1 MAVLRMNSK
10 EFAQYHRRL
19 ANQFKPTLLRGIRS
33 GAQRAVAYLV
43 EQTRLAPPA
52 NPAGIGSG
60 GAVNTGAF
68 IREWRSMPTSDGAVV
83 INRKP
88 YGPIIDGGR
97 RPGAKMPP
105 KQAIVEWI
113 KRRLLTSKPKKKTGK
128 AGPRTITDKQR
139 ELADR
144 KRLEQQ
150 KRRLLD
156 GEKHGPKPP
165 PQYGPKQKSK
175 ASLALDKQADRLS
188 WVIRRAIARR
198 GLIGRK
204 ILTGDTSQRAIRDMV
219 RKEMIHE
226 IDRELAKK

>member
-10 EFAQYHRRL
+10 EFAQYHQRL
-19 ANQFKPTLLRGIRS
+19 AQKFKPTLLRGIRS
-33 GAQRAVAYLV
+33 GAQRAVQFLI

-68 IREWRSMPTSDGAVV
+68 IREWRSQATSDGAVV
-83 INRKP
+83 TNRNG
-88 YGPIIDGGR
+88 YGPIIEHGR
-97 RPGAKMPP
+97 RAGAKMPP

-113 KRRLLTSKPKKKTGK
+113 KRRLLTSSPKKKGK
-128 AGPRTITDKQR
+128 KQGPRTLSDKHRQI
-139 ELADR
+139 ADQ
-144 KRLEQQ
+144 KRLEQK
-150 KRRLLD
+150 KRKLLA

-165 PQYGPKQKSK
+165 PQYGPKQKSHRQV
-175 ASLALDKQADRLS
+175 AMDTQAERLS
-188 WVIRRAIARR
+188 FVIRRAIARR

-204 ILTGDTSQRAIRDMV
+204 IMTSDTSQRSIREIV
-219 RKEMIHE
+219 RKEMINE